1 MNDNRNYKYSV
12 ESISKREEFAIICD
26 LIPFG
31 SKVLDLGCGDG
42 TLLSMLKKKNIN
54 GEGIDISSSA
64 VAAARHKGM
73 QVKKGRIDTPL
84 PYLENRFDYAIC
96 NVTLQMVMYPE
107 ILIKEMCRIAQ
118 FQIIS
123 FPNFAFIL
131 NRLDLLING
140 RMPRVM
146 IPGYTWYST
155 GHIHQFSLADFKN
168 FCNINKIQVV
178 KSHYIF
184 PKRIFFVPR
193 IILRPFPN
201 MFASSAIFLTR
212 SR

>member
-1 MNDNRNYKYSV
+1 MNDNRNYQYNID
-12 ESISKREEFAIICD
+12 SISKREEFAIICD

-42 TLLSMLKKKNIN
+42 TLLSMLKKKNIH

-73 QVKKGRIDTPL
+73 KAKQGRIDIPL
-84 PYLENRFDYAIC
+84 PYKDNQFDYAIC

-107 ILIKEMCRIAQ
+107 ILIKEMCRISR

-123 FPNFAFIL
+123 MPNFAFIL

-155 GHIHQFSLADFKN
+155 GHIHQLSISDFKD
-168 FCNINKIQVV
+168 FCKKNKIQIA
-178 KSHYIF
+178 KTHYIF
-184 PKRIFFVPR
+184 PKRIFLIPH
-193 IILRPFPN
+193 IIYTPFPN
-201 MFASSAIFLTR
+201 MFASSAIFLTGNK
-212 SR
+212 